1 MRFIYDLL
9 SAIIIVMSVT
19 GLLVDQIKKYQYIVL
34 LVYIMVMVELSSI
47 TGLGQIVGLV
57 MAPVLF
63 LILAFFYKKQKNME
77 LVSGMCGIFI
87 EYYV

>member
-34 LVYIMVMVELSSI
+34 LVYIMVMVELRDRKSTRLNSSHR
-47 TGLGQIVGLV
+47 T
-57 MAPVLF
+57 
-63 LILAFFYKKQKNME
+63 
-77 LVSGMCGIFI
+77 
-87 EYYV
+87 

>member
-77 LVSGMCGIFI
+77 LVSGMWDI
-87 EYYV
+87 Y